1 MTFGNFIFLDTE
13 TTSLNPYL
21 GAILEVAAVNMEGDE
36 YIYQKIQPTE
46 YEMALAQ
53 PKALEINGY
62 DKEVWLKEAIQ
73 TRQEKIE
80 FWKECQKLWK
90 GCVIVGSNPTFDI
103 MFITKTL
110 WDLLQEV
117 PSFYYKP
124 VDVTSFFLWK
134 EHEMLSLHKISQRE
148 EYKFEQEPNHKA
160 MNDAQYTRSL
170 FLSLIR

>member
-21 GAILEVAAVNMEGDE
+21 GTILEIAAINMEGDSS
-36 YIYQKIQPTE
+36 IYQKIQPTE

-62 DKEVWLKEAIQ
+62 DKEVWLKEGIQ
-73 TRQEKIE
+73 TRQEKVE
-80 FWKECQKLWK
+80 FWKECQKIWK

-103 MFITKTL
+103 QFISKTL
-110 WDLLQEV
+110 WDLLQET
-117 PSFYYKP
+117 PNFYYKP

-134 EHEMLSLHKISQRE
+134 EHEMLSLGKISKRE
-148 EYKFEQEPNHKA
+148 EFQFTQPPDHKA
-160 MNDAQYTRSL
+160 LNDALYTRDL
-170 FLSLIR
+170 FLHLTR